1 MSTYIWDAE
10 KNTLLQEARGFGFAD
25 IVTAI
30 DEGGLLDDVEN
41 SSLNYPHQ
49 RIMYVLLNEY
59 VIAVPYVPNE
69 DSMFLK
75 TAFQDRKANKKYLNR

>member
-1 MSTYIWDAE
+1 MSNYIWDAE

-30 DEGGLLDDVEN
+30 DEGGLLDDVEHTSPDRPN
-41 SSLNYPHQ
+41 Q
-49 RIMYVLLNEY
+49 RIMYVLLEGY
-59 VIAVPYVPNE
+59 VVAVPYVPNE
-69 DSMFLK
+69 DSIFLK